1 MVVLAPLLNHQR
13 PVVRKRAI
21 LTLSQFIPISQPS
34 LFEDLLRTCVFPN
47 LAQSMN
53 VDEQRTIVQLV
64 AAITRQSPHHISPI
78 LNKIIPGILEAVQK
92 DDEELREGSL
102 QALEALALRLPAEV
116 TLYLAEIIQAGLQ
129 LMKFDPVSQTS
140 LYSEHRFN
148 CAENYAVDDDEDEEM
163 ADENGAGDEDD
174 DLDDECV

>member
-21 LTLSQFIPISQPS
+21 LTLSQFIPISQPP
-34 LFEDLLRTCVFPN
+34 FFVFPN
-47 LAQSMN
+47 LAQSVS
-53 VDEQRTIVQLV
+53 VDKQRTIVQLV

-78 LNKIIPGILEAVQK
+78 LNKIVPRILEAVQK
-92 DDEELREGSL
+92 DDEELREGGL

-129 LMKFDPVSQTS
+129 LMKFDPVSQTP
-140 LYSEHRFN
+140 LYPEHQFN
-148 CAENYAVDDDEDEEM
+148 CAENYAVDDDDDEEM
-163 ADENGAGDEDD
+163 ADENHAGDEDD
-174 DLDDECV
+174 DLDDEYV